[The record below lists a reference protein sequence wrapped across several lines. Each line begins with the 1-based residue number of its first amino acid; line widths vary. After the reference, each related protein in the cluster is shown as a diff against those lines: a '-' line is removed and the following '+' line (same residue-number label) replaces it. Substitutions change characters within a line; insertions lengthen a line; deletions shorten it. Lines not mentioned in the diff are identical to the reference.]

1 MKRLLYILPVIIF
14 VLYPTHGFG
23 QKHVNIKG
31 RVIDAHTKEPLPFV
45 NVVFVGKNIGTI
57 TDYNGDY
64 SLSTPWASDQL
75 QASFIGYKK
84 EIKSVGQAKN
94 QTINFEIEPES
105 ITLNEVM
112 VTVQRKRYRNRDN
125 PAVELIKKVIENRD
139 TNSSEKFEYYEFD
152 KHEKV
157 EFALNNITDEFRNK
171 KMFKNFQYVFSFV
184 DTSETNGKPY
194 LPVFLKE
201 TISKVYY
208 RKEPKTSKE
217 YISGTNMV
225 GLHDYIDNEG
235 VGFIIDNLYQDI
247 NIYSNNITLLTN
259 QFISPI
265 STLAPLIYKFHII
278 DTIQISNLQVIN
290 LAFQP
295 RNKADFAFKG
305 NLYITD
311 DDKYTVV
318 KVDMRVTEDIN
329 LNFVNDLRII
339 QEYEKV
345 NGEGWM
351 FSKNELVVDFNFTNK
366 GAGMFGKKTVFYDNY
381 TFNLPRPDS
390 TYSGIENTIKI
401 IGHAERDSSFWE
413 TGRIEKLT
421 EQEQNIFVMV
431 DSIQNVPAFKRTMDI
446 VMLLV
451 AGYWKFGNTEVGPV
465 NTFYSFNDVEGF
477 RLKIGARTS
486 EKFNERLR
494 LEGYLTY
501 GFKDDRLKYSVS
513 TTWALNQRPLKENPR
528 HSIMAMYQVET
539 NFPGMEMQFIN
550 EDNFLLSFKRGVADK
565 ILYYKMFKLEHY
577 RDWGDGFSTLLNF
590 KNISQEPGGTLFFR
604 FSDDRELY
612 SITSNEIGATLRFAP
627 NEKFYQGLSYRTPII
642 TEHPIFQLSYTQSI
656 KGLLGS
662 DYDYGK
668 LNLNVFKRFYL
679 SPIGYMDV
687 ELEGSKIFGREIP
700 FPLLT
705 VHRANQ
711 TYSYQLLSYNL
722 MNFLEF
728 VSDQHVSLFAE
739 QHFNGFFFNKIPL
752 IKRLGWREII
762 SFKGIYGN
770 VTDKNNPNVTAGLMR
785 FPTDALGNPTTYTLE
800 GTPYMEMSVGIGN
813 ILKFFRVDYVQRL
826 SHLKNPNVADNGI
839 RLRFK
844 FDF

>member
-1 MKRLLYILPVIIF
+1 MPLVIF
-14 VLYPTHGFG
+14 VLYFTHGMG
-23 QKHVNIKG
+23 QKYVNIKG
-31 RVIDAHTKEPLPFV
+31 RVIDAKTKQPLPFV

-64 SLSTPWASDQL
+64 SISTQWASTQL
-75 QASFIGYKK
+75 QASFIGYKR
-84 EIKSVGQAKN
+84 EVKSVGQAKN

-105 ITLNEVM
+105 IALTEVV
-112 VTVQRKRYRNRDN
+112 VTGQRKRYRNRDN
-125 PAVELIKKVIENRD
+125 PAVELIKKVIENKD
-139 TNSSEKFEYYEFD
+139 SNSKEMFDYYEFD

-157 EFALNNITDEFRNK
+157 EFALNNITDEFRSK
-171 KMFKNFQYVFSFV
+171 KMFKKFQYVFSFV
-184 DTSETNGKPY
+184 DTSKINGKPY

-201 TISKVYY
+201 TLSKVYY
-208 RKEPKTSKE
+208 RKEPQTRKE
-217 YISGTNMV
+217 YISGTNMI
-225 GLHDYIDNEG
+225 GFHDYIDNEG

-247 NIYSNNITLLTN
+247 DIYSNNITLLTN

-278 DTIQISNLQVIN
+278 DTIPINGLRAIN

-311 DDKYTVV
+311 DDKYAVI

-329 LNFVNDLRII
+329 LNFVNDLQIV
-339 QEYEKV
+339 QEFEKM

-351 FSKNELVVDFNFTNK
+351 FSKDELLVDFNLTNK
-366 GAGMFGKKTVFYDNY
+366 GTGIFGKKTVFYDNY
-381 TFNLPRPDS
+381 TFNVPRSDS
-390 TYSGIENTIKI
+390 VYSGIEHLVKNT
-401 IGHAERDSSFWE
+401 GHAARDSSFWE
-413 TGRIEKLT
+413 AGRIEKLT

-431 DSIQNVPAFKRTMDI
+431 DSIQHVPAFKRTMDI
-446 VMLLV
+446 VMLLA
-451 AGYWKFGNTEVGPV
+451 AGYWNFGTVEVGPV

-477 RLKIGARTS
+477 RLKVGARTS
-486 EKFNERLR
+486 DKFNERLR

-501 GFKDDRLKYSVS
+501 GFKDDRFKHSVS
-513 TTWALNQRPLKENPR
+513 ATWSLNGRPLKENPR
-528 HSIMAMYQVET
+528 HSITAMYQVET

-565 ILYYKMFKLEHY
+565 ILYYEMFKLEHY
-577 RDWGDGFSTLLNF
+577 RDWGNGVSTLLNF
-590 KNISQEPGGTLFFR
+590 KNMTQEPGGTLYFR
-604 FSDDRELY
+604 FSDDREIN
-612 SITSNEIGATLRFAP
+612 SITSSEIGATLRFAP
-627 NEKFYQGLSYRTPII
+627 NERFYQGLSYRTPII
-642 TEHPIFQLSYTQSI
+642 TRYPIFQLSYTQSI
-656 KGLLGS
+656 KGLFGA

-668 LNLNVFKRFYL
+668 VNFNIFKRVYL
-679 SPIGYMDV
+679 SPIGFMDL
-687 ELEGSKIFGREIP
+687 ELEGSKILGSGVP

-762 SFKGIYGN
+762 SFKGVYGS
-770 VTDKNNPNVTAGLMR
+770 VTDKNNPNVTPGLML
-785 FPTDALGNPTTYTLE
+785 FPTDEFGNTTTYTLE
-800 GTPYMEMSVGIGN
+800 GTPYVEVSAGIGN

-826 SHLKNPNVADNGI
+826 THLENPNVPTHGI

>member
-1 MKRLLYILPVIIF
+1 M
-14 VLYPTHGFG
+14 G
-23 QKHVNIKG
+23 QKYVNIKG
-31 RVIDAHTKEPLPFV
+31 RVIDAKTKQPLPFV

-64 SLSTPWASDQL
+64 SISTQWASTQL
-75 QASFIGYKK
+75 QASFIGYKR
-84 EIKSVGQAKN
+84 EVKSVGQAKN

-105 ITLNEVM
+105 IALTEVV
-112 VTVQRKRYRNRDN
+112 VTGQRKRYRNRDN
-125 PAVELIKKVIENRD
+125 PAVELIKKVIENKD
-139 TNSSEKFEYYEFD
+139 SNSKEMFDYYEFD

-157 EFALNNITDEFRNK
+157 EFALNNITDEFRSK
-171 KMFKNFQYVFSFV
+171 KMFKKFQYVFSFV
-184 DTSETNGKPY
+184 DTSKINGKPY

-201 TISKVYY
+201 TLSKVYY
-208 RKEPKTSKE
+208 RKEPQTRKE
-217 YISGTNMV
+217 YISGTNMI
-225 GLHDYIDNEG
+225 GFHDYIDNEG

-247 NIYSNNITLLTN
+247 DIYSNNITLLTN

-278 DTIQISNLQVIN
+278 DTIPINGLRAIN

-311 DDKYTVV
+311 DDKYAVI

-329 LNFVNDLRII
+329 LNFVNDLQIV
-339 QEYEKV
+339 QEFEKM

-351 FSKNELVVDFNFTNK
+351 FSKDELLVDFNLTNK
-366 GAGMFGKKTVFYDNY
+366 GTGIFGKKTVFYDNY
-381 TFNLPRPDS
+381 TFNVPRSDS
-390 TYSGIENTIKI
+390 VYSGIEHLVKNT
-401 IGHAERDSSFWE
+401 GHAARDSSFWE
-413 TGRIEKLT
+413 AGRIEKLT

-431 DSIQNVPAFKRTMDI
+431 DSIQHVPAFKRTMDI
-446 VMLLV
+446 VMLLA
-451 AGYWKFGNTEVGPV
+451 AGYWNFGTVEVGPV

-477 RLKIGARTS
+477 RLKVGARTS
-486 EKFNERLR
+486 DKFNERLR

-501 GFKDDRLKYSVS
+501 GFKDDRFKHSVS
-513 TTWALNQRPLKENPR
+513 ATWSLNGRPLKENPR
-528 HSIMAMYQVET
+528 HSITAMYQVET

-565 ILYYKMFKLEHY
+565 ILYYEMFKLEHY
-577 RDWGDGFSTLLNF
+577 RDWGNGVSTLLNF
-590 KNISQEPGGTLFFR
+590 KNMTQEPGGTLYFR
-604 FSDDRELY
+604 FSDDREIN
-612 SITSNEIGATLRFAP
+612 SITSSEIGATLRFAP
-627 NEKFYQGLSYRTPII
+627 NERFYQGLSYRTPII
-642 TEHPIFQLSYTQSI
+642 TRYPIFQLSYTQSI
-656 KGLLGS
+656 KGLFGA

-668 LNLNVFKRFYL
+668 VNFNIFKRVYL
-679 SPIGYMDV
+679 SPIGFMDL
-687 ELEGSKIFGREIP
+687 ELEGSKILGSGVP

-762 SFKGIYGN
+762 SFKGVYGS
-770 VTDKNNPNVTAGLMR
+770 VTDKNNPNVTPGLML
-785 FPTDALGNPTTYTLE
+785 FPTDEFGNTTTYTLE
-800 GTPYMEMSVGIGN
+800 GTPYVEVSAGIGN

-826 SHLKNPNVADNGI
+826 THLENPNVPTHGI

>member
-1 MKRLLYILPVIIF
+1 MKRLRYILPLVIF
-14 VLYPTHGFG
+14 VLYFTHGMG
-23 QKHVNIKG
+23 QKYVNIKG
-31 RVIDAHTKEPLPFV
+31 RVIDAKTKQPLPFV

-64 SLSTPWASDQL
+64 SISTQWASTQL
-75 QASFIGYKK
+75 QASFIGYKR
-84 EIKSVGQAKN
+84 EVKSVGQAKN

-105 ITLNEVM
+105 IALTEVV
-112 VTVQRKRYRNRDN
+112 VTGQRKRYRNRDN
-125 PAVELIKKVIENRD
+125 PAVELIKKVIENKD
-139 TNSSEKFEYYEFD
+139 SNSKEMFDYYEFD

-157 EFALNNITDEFRNK
+157 EFALNNITDEFRSK
-171 KMFKNFQYVFSFV
+171 KMFKKFQYVFSFV
-184 DTSETNGKPY
+184 DTSKINGKPY

-201 TISKVYY
+201 TLSKVYY
-208 RKEPKTSKE
+208 RKEPQTRKE
-217 YISGTNMV
+217 YISGTNMI
-225 GLHDYIDNEG
+225 GFHDYIDNEG

-247 NIYSNNITLLTN
+247 DIYSNNITLLTN

-278 DTIQISNLQVIN
+278 DTIPINGLRAIN

-311 DDKYTVV
+311 DDKYAVI

-329 LNFVNDLRII
+329 LNFVNDLQIV
-339 QEYEKV
+339 QEFEKM

-351 FSKNELVVDFNFTNK
+351 FSKDELLVDFNLTNK
-366 GAGMFGKKTVFYDNY
+366 GTGIFGKKTVFYDNY
-381 TFNLPRPDS
+381 TFNVPRSDS
-390 TYSGIENTIKI
+390 VYSGIEHLVKNT
-401 IGHAERDSSFWE
+401 GHAARDSSFWE
-413 TGRIEKLT
+413 AGRIEKLT

-431 DSIQNVPAFKRTMDI
+431 DSIQHVPAFKRTMDI
-446 VMLLV
+446 VMLLA
-451 AGYWKFGNTEVGPV
+451 AGYWNFGTVEVGPV

-477 RLKIGARTS
+477 RLKVGARTS
-486 EKFNERLR
+486 DKFNERLR

-501 GFKDDRLKYSVS
+501 GFKDDRFKHSVS
-513 TTWALNQRPLKENPR
+513 ATWSLNGRPLKENPR
-528 HSIMAMYQVET
+528 HSITAMYQVET

-565 ILYYKMFKLEHY
+565 ILYYEMFKLEHY
-577 RDWGDGFSTLLNF
+577 RDWGNGVSTLLNF
-590 KNISQEPGGTLFFR
+590 KNMTQEPGGTLYFR
-604 FSDDRELY
+604 FSDDREIN
-612 SITSNEIGATLRFAP
+612 SITSSEIGATLRFAP
-627 NEKFYQGLSYRTPII
+627 NERFYQGLSYRTPII
-642 TEHPIFQLSYTQSI
+642 TRYPIFQLSYTQSI
-656 KGLLGS
+656 KGLFGA

-668 LNLNVFKRFYL
+668 VNFNIFKRVYL
-679 SPIGYMDV
+679 SPIGFMDL
-687 ELEGSKIFGREIP
+687 ELEGSKILGSGVP

-762 SFKGIYGN
+762 SFKGVYGS
-770 VTDKNNPNVTAGLMR
+770 VTDKNNPNVTPGLML
-785 FPTDALGNPTTYTLE
+785 FPTDEFGNTTTYTLE
-800 GTPYMEMSVGIGN
+800 GTPYVEVSAGIGN

-826 SHLKNPNVADNGI
+826 THLENPNVPTHGI

-844 FDF
+844 FHF